1 MLEKKKK
8 EEKVQEETS
17 CECENKEPCNCD
29 EHCECENCNCEESN
43 KHCEKECK
51 CKENE
56 AELKAQEYLQLAQRI
71 QAEFENYRRRM
82 ADELVLKKQEG
93 IVSVINVFLP
103 CLDTFK
109 EAKKSITDEKV
120 LEGVN
125 MIEQKIY
132 SALDTLKV
140 EKIETVGKKFDP
152 NLHDVI
158 AVMHDDKQEEDI
170 ILDEYQAGY
179 TYNGKVIR
187 YSKVI
192 VNKREVK

>member
-29 EHCECENCNCEESN
+29 EHCECENCNCEES
-43 KHCEKECK
+43 HCKEECK
-51 CKENE
+51 CGQ
-56 AELKAQEYLQLAQRI
+56 AEEKAQEYLQLAQRI

-109 EAKKSITDEKV
+109 KKKKSITDEKV

-158 AVMHDDKQEEDI
+158 AVMHDDKKDEDI

>member
-29 EHCECENCNCEESN
+29 EHCECENCNCEES
-43 KHCEKECK
+43 HCKEECK
-51 CKENE
+51 CGQ
-56 AELKAQEYLQLAQRI
+56 AEEKAQEYLQLAQRI

-158 AVMHDDKQEEDI
+158 AVMHDDKQDEDI

-192 VNKREVK
+192 VNKREGK

>member
-140 EKIETVGKKFDP
+140 EKIETIGKKFDP

>member
-17 CECENKEPCNCD
+17 CECENKEPYNCD
-29 EHCECENCNCEESN
+29 EHCECENCNCEES
-43 KHCEKECK
+43 HCKEECK
-51 CKENE
+51 CGQ
-56 AELKAQEYLQLAQRI
+56 AEEKAQEYLQLAQRI

-158 AVMHDDKQEEDI
+158 AVMHDDKQDEDI

>member
-29 EHCECENCNCEESN
+29 EHCECENCNCEES
-43 KHCEKECK
+43 HCKEECK
-51 CKENE
+51 CGQ
-56 AELKAQEYLQLAQRI
+56 AEEKAQEYLQLAQRI

-93 IVSVINVFLP
+93 IVSVIDVFLP

-140 EKIETVGKKFDP
+140 EKIETIGKKFDP

-158 AVMHDDKQEEDI
+158 AVMHDDKQDEDI

>member
-1 MLEKKKK
+1 MEKKKK

-29 EHCECENCNCEESN
+29 EHCECENCSCEESN

-109 EAKKSITDEKV
+109 EAKKSITDDKV

-140 EKIETVGKKFDP
+140 EKIETIGKKFDP

>member
-1 MLEKKKK
+1 MEKKKK

-158 AVMHDDKQEEDI
+158 AVMHDDKQDEDI

>member
-158 AVMHDDKQEEDI
+158 AVMHDDKQDEDI

>member
-29 EHCECENCNCEESN
+29 EHCECENCNCEES
-43 KHCEKECK
+43 HCKEECK
-51 CKENE
+51 CGQ
-56 AELKAQEYLQLAQRI
+56 AEEKAQEYLQLAQRI

-93 IVSVINVFLP
+93 IVSVIDVFLP

-158 AVMHDDKQEEDI
+158 AVMHDDKQDEDI

>member
-8 EEKVQEETS
+8 EENVQEETS
-17 CECENKEPCNCD
+17 CKCENKEPCNCD

-158 AVMHDDKQEEDI
+158 AVMHDDKQDEDI

>member
-29 EHCECENCNCEESN
+29 EHCECENCNCEESY
-43 KHCEKECK
+43 CEKECN
-51 CKENE
+51 CKEDE

-158 AVMHDDKQEEDI
+158 AVMHYDKQEEDI

>member
-1 MLEKKKK
+1 MEKKKK

-29 EHCECENCNCEESN
+29 EHCECENCNCEES
-43 KHCEKECK
+43 HCKEECK
-51 CKENE
+51 CGQ
-56 AELKAQEYLQLAQRI
+56 AEEKAQEYLQLAQRI

-158 AVMHDDKQEEDI
+158 AVMHDDKQDEDI

>member
-1 MLEKKKK
+1 MEKKKK

-140 EKIETVGKKFDP
+140 EKIETIGKKFDP

-158 AVMHDDKQEEDI
+158 AVMHDDKQDEDI

>member
-140 EKIETVGKKFDP
+140 EKIETIGKKFDP

-158 AVMHDDKQEEDI
+158 AVMHDDKQDEDI